1 MGAESPPW
9 MGFPDRS
16 FGEAIAEVARRLEAE
31 GSAQKTLQKMV
42 ELAVATIV
50 GCDHAG
56 VSIINEGVRTPAASD
71 DVPRR
76 VDRLQYD
83 AGEGPCLDAIWKHD
97 VFHTGD
103 LRSEDRWPHFSSRAA
118 SETGVLS
125 MLSFRLFVEQDTF
138 GALNLYSRR
147 AHAFDDDS
155 RRVGQVFAAHAAIAL
170 QAAREHER
178 VAELEEDL
186 RGSRRETRRYA
197 QQVAVA
203 VALQRSMLTD
213 VPDLSPLKVAARYV
227 PATEAVEVGGDWY
240 DAFALPDGATALVV
254 GDLAGHD
261 IQAAVSMGQAR
272 NVLRAL
278 AIDRREPPGQLLDR
292 LDAVLSHLQIGQTG
306 TCVYAQLDEQDG
318 GWRAQLANAGHPP
331 PLLIA
336 DRAATVLASRPEL
349 LLGAGADRPRSTATV
364 ALPPGA
370 TLLLYTD
377 GLVERRDRSLG
388 HGLAALRSAAVELAD
403 RPVEELCDEL
413 LARFAAA
420 PDDDVCLLA
429 VRTPTPTSRG
439 SLPGARAG

>member
-1 MGAESPPW
+1 MGAESPPR
-9 MGFPDRS
+9 MGWPDRS

-31 GSAQKTLQKMV
+31 GTAQKTLQKMV
-42 ELAVATIV
+42 ELAVATIA

-56 VSIINEGVRTPAASD
+56 VSITNEGVQTPAASD

-76 VDRLQYD
+76 VDWLQYES
-83 AGEGPCLDAIWKHD
+83 GEGPCLDAIWKHD
-97 VFHTGD
+97 IYQADD
-103 LRSEDRWPHFSSRAA
+103 LRSETRWPHFSTRAA

-125 MLSFRLFVEQDTF
+125 MLSFRLFLEQDTL

-147 AHAFDDDS
+147 PHAFADDS

-178 VAELEEDL
+178 VTKLEEDL
-186 RGSRRETRRYA
+186 RGSRSETRRYA
-197 QQVAVA
+197 QQAAIA
-203 VALQRSMLTD
+203 VALQRSMLTA

-240 DAFALPDGATALVV
+240 DAFALPDGGTGLVV

-278 AIDRREPPGQLLDR
+278 AVDRREPPGRLLDR

-306 TCVYAQLDEQDG
+306 TCVYAQLDEHGG
-318 GWRAQLANAGHPP
+318 GWRAVLANAGHPP
-331 PLLIA
+331 PLLVA
-336 DRAATVLASRPEL
+336 DGPATLLAPRPEL
-349 LLGAGADRPRSTATV
+349 LLGAGGDRPRSTITV
-364 ALPPGA
+364 ALPPNA

-377 GLVERRDRSLG
+377 GLVERRDRSLDQ
-388 HGLAALRSAAVELAD
+388 GLAALRSAAADLAD
-403 RPVEELCDEL
+403 RTVDELCDEL

-420 PDDDVCLLA
+420 PQDDVCLLA
-429 VRTPTPTSRG
+429 VRTPGPTP
-439 SLPGARAG
+439 

>member
-1 MGAESPPW
+1 L
-9 MGFPDRS
+9 PDRS
-16 FGEAIAEVARRLEAE
+16 FGEAIAAVARRLEAE
-31 GSAQKTLQKMV
+31 GSAQATLQKMV
-42 ELAVATIV
+42 ELAVATIA

-56 VSIINEGVRTPAASD
+56 VSIVNEGVRTPAASD

-76 VDRLQYD
+76 VDEIQYD
-83 AGEGPCLDAIWKHD
+83 VGEGPCLDAIWKDEIFQTH
-97 VFHTGD
+97 D
-103 LRSEDRWPHFSSRAA
+103 LRSELRWPNFSSRAA

-125 MLSFRLFVEQDTF
+125 MLSFRLFLEQDTL
-138 GALNLYSRR
+138 GALNLYSGRP
-147 AHAFDDDS
+147 HAFDDDD

-170 QAAREHER
+170 QAAREREHV
-178 VAELEEDL
+178 VALEEDL

-197 QQVAVA
+197 QQAAVA

-213 VPDLSPLKVAARYV
+213 VPDLSPLTVAARYV

-278 AIDRREPPGQLLDR
+278 AIDRRELPGRLLCR
-292 LDAVLSHLQIGQTG
+292 LDAVLSQLQIGQTG
-306 TCVYAQLDEQDG
+306 SCVYAELDDHDG
-318 GWRAQLANAGHPP
+318 KWRAQLANAGHPP

-336 DRAATVLASRPEL
+336 DRAATVLAPRPEP
-349 LLGAGADRPRSTATV
+349 LLGAAGADWPRSTATV
-364 ALPPGA
+364 TLPPNA

-377 GLVERRDRSLG
+377 GLIERRDRSLDQ
-388 HGLAALRSAAVELAD
+388 GLAALRSAAADLAD
-403 RPVEELCDEL
+403 RPVDELCDDL

-429 VRTPTPTSRG
+429 VRTP
-439 SLPGARAG
+439 ARASRRSMPAAPAG